1 MRTLS
6 LTTASLGK
14 SVALAAMAVALV
26 AGGAYAADPPAA
38 PQQQQG
44 QHQRGAWLQK
54 KLGLTDVQA
63 QQIQDIRAKDFASQK
78 QNWQALRQAQGELR
92 RLALSGADSRTL
104 GAKQTEVQNLLNQ
117 SVQARVTTL
126 AQIGPILSPEQREA
140 YAKMMDHGPRHHRH
154 MKRQAPP
161 AGQPS

>member
-1 MRTLS
+1 MRKIS
-6 LTTASLGK
+6 FKGAVLG
-14 SVALAAMAVALV
+14 ALAVMLV
-26 AGGAYAADPPAA
+26 AAGAYAADPPATTPA
-38 PQQQQG
+38 PQE

-63 QQIQDIRAKDFASQK
+63 QQIREIQAKDFAGQK

-92 RLALSGADSRTL
+92 RLALSGADAQTL
-104 GAKQTEVQNLLNQ
+104 SAKQTEVQNLLAQ
-117 SVQARVTTL
+117 SMQARVNTL

-140 YAKMMDHGPRHHRH
+140 FAKIMDHGPRHHRH

>member
-14 SVALAAMAVALV
+14 SAVLGALAVVLV
-26 AGGAYAADPPAA
+26 AAGAYAADPPAA
-38 PQQQQG
+38 PPQQQE

-63 QQIQDIRAKDFASQK
+63 QQIREIQAKDFASQK
-78 QNWQALRQAQGELR
+78 PNWQALRQAQGELR

-104 GAKQTEVQNLLNQ
+104 SAKQTEVQNLLNQ
-117 SVQARVTTL
+117 SVQARVNTL

-140 YAKMMDHGPRHHRH
+140 YAKMMDHGPRHHRQ
-154 MKRQAPP
+154 MKRNAP
-161 AGQPS
+161 AQQPS